1 MQVRTNKLLKAF
13 TLIEVMIVVAIMGL
27 ILAMGMPSFVK
38 TLRKEG
44 MRKAVDDIMEACKS
58 ARADAIINQ
67 HDSTVSI
74 HPMDGT
80 ISAPGF
86 KTAELPKN
94 VEIQILGVNF
104 VQYERA
110 EEARIKFLPNG
121 TSDEFTIVL
130 QDDQFQTRKISLDV
144 MTALPDLEN
153 IR

>member
-1 MQVRTNKLLKAF
+1 MQIRTNRILKAF
-13 TLIEVMIVVAIMGL
+13 TLIEVMIVVGIMGL

-58 ARADAIINQ
+58 ARADAILGQ
-67 HDSTVSI
+67 HDADVVI
-74 HPMDGT
+74 RPMDRT

-94 VEIQILGVNF
+94 VDIQIMGVNF
-104 VQYERA
+104 VQYELA
-110 EEARIKFLPNG
+110 EEAHVHFFANG

-130 QDDQFQTRKISLDV
+130 KDDQFQTRQISLDV
-144 MTALPDLEN
+144 ITALPDLKI